1 MNNKYDIFISYRR
14 NGGETTA
21 VLLKSELSHLGYK
34 VFLDF
39 DDLPVGGKFEERIQE
54 VIKSSGLFLF
64 LYSS

>member
-21 VLLKSELSHLGYK
+21 VLLKSELTHLGYK

-39 DDLPVGGKFEERIQE
+39 DDLPVGGKA
-54 VIKSSGLFLF
+54 
-64 LYSS
+64 